1 MQFGVNHLGH
11 VLLTE
16 LLLPLI
22 KAAKSQNFKPRII
35 NVSSLAHYSG
45 SINEE
50 RLRLYTKEHQKEK
63 FPIFPLA
70 TAIAYNDSKL
80 ANVLHAKALA
90 KKLEIYGINTYS
102 LHPGVIREYHALI
115 ILVSILLQS

>member
-22 KAAKSQNFKPRII
+22 MAAKTDEFRPRIV

-45 SINEE
+45 TINSAK
-50 RLRLYTKEHQKEK
+50 LQLYTKEHQQERVS
-63 FPIFPLA
+63 FFPLA
-70 TAIAYNDSKL
+70 TAAAYNDSKL

-90 KKLEIYGINTYS
+90 KKLDVFGINTYS
-102 LHPGVIREYHALI
+102 LHPGVIRK
-115 ILVSILLQS
+115 